1 LQQEMANKTIVI
13 LKSQAKLDKK
23 GNRKKNQH
31 NHRCNFIEQQFK
43 NIVSDKGIAK
53 WTKMM
58 TMDGK
63 NRGVCE
69 GTKSAWS
76 AHFLAHSGLKYYKYI
91 TQKICIGE
99 CRIEWRTIRFLNVT
113 LPKN

>member
-69 GTKSAWS
+69 GDAVCVVSA
-76 AHFLAHSGLKYYKYI
+76 LSG
-91 TQKICIGE
+91 TQW
-99 CRIEWRTIRFLNVT
+99 IEILQIHNS
-113 LPKN
+113 KNLYRGV